1 MSQEFKEKYINPYTD
16 FGFKKRRE
24 YDDSIKAYRDINNAI
39 NTAKAEGKA
48 EGRAEGRAE
57 GLAEGKAKGMAEGKA
72 KGMAEGEARAR
83 IDNARK
89 MKADGMPYE
98 LISKYTSLSID
109 EIGTL

>member
-39 NTAKAEGKA
+39 KTAKAEEKA
-48 EGRAEGRAE
+48 EGRAEGKTE
-57 GLAEGKAKGMAEGKA
+57 GLAEGEAKANMN
-72 KGMAEGEARAR
+72 
-83 IDNARK
+83 NARK

-109 EIGTL
+109 EIATL